1 MQPRSSRLSKV
12 AGGSSSRSSGS
23 ETARENPD
31 LLHIAPGLKLF
42 FQWKRSLLGRSW
54 ARQLSILEGAGSQRP
69 LKEDFPPRQ
78 GTTGSEGQTGSGVE
92 HSPSGAGGGSKSG
105 GPETPGAAAVSG
117 YAAQCPS
124 RSSSRTASGPHS
136 SGSRCCN
143 EPRRGRPAGSRM
155 GPRGLPS
162 RLPTEARVRP
172 WALHSAPAAHR
183 RATYCHR
190 PPRPKSSAVSG
201 VTSPRAARLCRQ
213 PRPTVAQCRKS
224 GSLDWR
230 PERAA
235 SAPLCGEP
243 VWGTPGK
250 DPGHSFGS
258 AGAEA
263 LRGSR
268 GQRTLWKGSGVWVA
282 RGEVSQRMGRTA
294 RSKVV
299 A

>member
-92 HSPSGAGGGSKSG
+92 HSPSGAGGGSKSDG
-105 GPETPGAAAVSG
+105 LETPGAAAVSG

-235 SAPLCGEP
+235 SAPVCAP
-243 VWGTPGK
+243 
-250 DPGHSFGS
+250 
-258 AGAEA
+258 
-263 LRGSR
+263 LRGTGLGDTREGPRPQLRVRGGRGASR
-268 GQRTLWKGSGVWVA
+268 QSRAAHVVERIRGVGGPRRGVA
-282 RGEVSQRMGRTA
+282 EDGTHGPL
-294 RSKVV
+294 
-299 A
+299 